1 MAGPTGNSAGEGCP
15 NQCKR
20 HYPEAMGRTKSVVL
34 LAFLSAAACST
45 FEPTVV
51 YVDAV
56 ASSSAAEKKDYY
68 LHSPER
74 GHTAYERRR
83 HEKFARLVDE
93 ELQSAGFIKKPTPEE
108 AQVVVVFNYGVG
120 REREGTLW
128 RRTSF
133 VEIAAF
139 DWYAVREA
147 GAKNAIWRA
156 QMYLDGSDGGV
167 GRNVP
172 LLVSVAGPYLGTT
185 GADVVEV
192 LAD

>member
-1 MAGPTGNSAGEGCP
+1 
-15 NQCKR
+15 
-20 HYPEAMGRTKSVVL
+20 MGRIEFLVL
-34 LAFLSAAACST
+34 LAVLSTGACST

-56 ASSSAAEKKDYY
+56 ASSSAADKKDYY
-68 LHSPER
+68 LYSAER

-83 HEKFARLVDE
+83 HEKFARLIDE
-93 ELQSAGFIKKPTPEE
+93 ELQSAGFIKKPTLEE

-120 REREGTLW
+120 HDREGTLW

-139 DWYAVREA
+139 DWQAVSEA
-147 GAKNAIWRA
+147 GAKNAIWRT
-156 QMYLDGSDGGV
+156 QIYLDGSDGGI

-172 LLVSVAGPYLGTT
+172 LLVSVAGPYLATT
-185 GADVVEV
+185 SADAVEV